1 MLYWNMPG
9 VAIGASRKCFG
20 SFKEGA
26 MPSSP
31 GGSQGKAQRQEERI
45 GSDEIMNKKAFCN
58 LWRVTQGKLLF

>member
-1 MLYWNMPG
+1 
-9 VAIGASRKCFG
+9 
-20 SFKEGA
+20 